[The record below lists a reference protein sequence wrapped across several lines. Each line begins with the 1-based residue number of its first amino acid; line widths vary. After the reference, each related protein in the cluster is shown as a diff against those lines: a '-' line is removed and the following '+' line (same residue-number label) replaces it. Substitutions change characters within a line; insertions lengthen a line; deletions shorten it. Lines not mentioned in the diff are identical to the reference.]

1 MKKEETLQCW
11 VMNRDELQKDLG
23 LKGPIGRW
31 ISNRVYDFLKLD
43 TINSIQNRVRDF
55 SGAEFADVSLK
66 ELGVIYEVGEGQL
79 KYIPSEGGFIVMAN
93 HHFGS
98 LDGMILEAVFGNPRP
113 DFKIMTTFLLS
124 KIPGMHDLV
133 IPVDNFTTGK
143 ARSFNGIRTAMKHL
157 SDGHPLGLFPAGE
170 VATWQPRKRRTSLG
184 RKRMVEDIP
193 WSGSVIKMAQRSGLP
208 IIPVYFEGTNSRI
221 FHILGKIHPRLR
233 TIMLSR
239 EMLNKQGTKV
249 NVRIGQP
256 IQPEEISALEPEAA
270 GKYLRSRSYALQA
283 QLTASAAAVN
293 HEWPEPV
300 APRTDPAM
308 VKAEV
313 DALPADKILFETGD
327 YRMYLLRS
335 SEAPTLMKELY
346 RLREETFRAV
356 GEGTGQPF
364 DTDRYDEYYYQLI
377 LWNIPNG
384 EITGAYRLGDCKD
397 IVDKYGV
404 EGIYSASLYKYKE
417 AAKPVLSKCIELGRS
432 FVARKYQKE
441 VNPLRLLLAGIATAT
456 LRMPDAEYFLGPVS
470 ISNDYPAFYK
480 SLAVHYLSHEFP
492 LDDASKIVE
501 PSHPFVS
508 DFLAVN
514 PDDLLMTLPKGDI
527 AKFDRLLA
535 SISDGRYH
543 LPVLVRKYFSCSA
556 RLACFNVD
564 PDFSDS
570 LDGLILLRLA
580 EFPKNT
586 VRSILRGMTDELREA
601 VNVHFFGS
609 YEK

>member
-1 MKKEETLQCW
+1 MKKKETLQCW
-11 VMNRDELQKDLG
+11 VMNRDELQKELG
-23 LKGPIGRW
+23 LKGPFGRW
-31 ISNRVYDFLKLD
+31 LSNRAYGFLKLD
-43 TINSIQNRVRDF
+43 TVNSIQNSVRDY
-55 SGAEFADVSLK
+55 SGAEFAKVSLK
-66 ELGVIYEVGEGQL
+66 ELGVRYEVDEGQL
-79 KYIPSEGGFIVMAN
+79 KNIPTEGGFIVMAN

-98 LDGMILEAVFGNPRP
+98 LDGIIMEAVFGAPRP

-133 IPVDNFTTGK
+133 IPVDNFSTGA

-157 SDGHPLGLFPAGE
+157 ADGHPLGLFPAGE
-170 VATWQPRKRRTSLG
+170 VATWQPRKRRTALG
-184 RKRMVEDIP
+184 RKRIVEDIP
-193 WSGSVIKMAQRSGLP
+193 WSSSVIKMAQRSGLP
-208 IIPVYFEGTNSRI
+208 IVPVYFEGTNSRI

-233 TIMLSR
+233 TVMLSR
-239 EMLNKQGTKV
+239 EMLNKQGTTV

-256 IQPEEISALEPEAA
+256 IQPEEISALDAEAA
-270 GKYLRSRSYALQA
+270 GRYLRSRSYALQA
-283 QLTASAAAVN
+283 QCISSDTAVQ
-293 HEWPEPV
+293 HQWTQPV
-300 APRTDPAM
+300 ARPGDPSL
-308 VKAEV
+308 VRAET

-335 SEAPTLMKELY
+335 SEAPALMQELY

-356 GEGTGQPF
+356 GEGTGQSI

-384 EITGAYRLGDCKD
+384 EIAGAYRLGDCKE
-397 IVDKYGV
+397 IVDNYGV
-404 EGIYSASLYKYKE
+404 QGIYSASLYKYKE
-417 AAKPVLSKCIELGRS
+417 AAKPVLRKCIELGRS

-456 LRMPDAEYFLGPVS
+456 LRMPEAEYFLGPVS

-492 LDDASKIVE
+492 LEDAAGIVE

-514 PDDLLMTLPKGDI
+514 PDNLLMTLPKGDI
-527 AKFDRLLA
+527 AKFDRMLA
-535 SISDGRYH
+535 TLSDGRYH

-586 VRSILRGMTDELREA
+586 VRSIMRGMTDELRDSI
-601 VNVHFFGS
+601 NIHFFGS
-609 YEK
+609 NEK